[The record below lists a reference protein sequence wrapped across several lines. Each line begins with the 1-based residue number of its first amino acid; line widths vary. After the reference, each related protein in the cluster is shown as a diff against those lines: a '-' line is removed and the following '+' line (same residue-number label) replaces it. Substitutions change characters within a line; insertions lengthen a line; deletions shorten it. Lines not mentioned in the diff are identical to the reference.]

1 MSIGKRGRVNGGKGL
16 SVRRMDKGGQK
27 REGLRVR
34 KMVRVKR
41 EEVMG
46 GKRGRVKGGQKAEW
60 LWVGKGEGCE
70 IGEKS

>member
-1 MSIGKRGRVNGGKGL
+1 MEKGEGL

-27 REGLRVR
+27 REGLRG
-34 KMVRVKR
+34 RVKR

-46 GKRGRVKGGQKAEW
+46 GKRGRVKGGEKAEW

-70 IGEKS
+70 IGGKS

>member
-1 MSIGKRGRVNGGKGL
+1 
-16 SVRRMDKGGQK
+16 
-27 REGLRVR
+27 
-34 KMVRVKR
+34 MVRVKR

-70 IGEKS
+70 IGGKS